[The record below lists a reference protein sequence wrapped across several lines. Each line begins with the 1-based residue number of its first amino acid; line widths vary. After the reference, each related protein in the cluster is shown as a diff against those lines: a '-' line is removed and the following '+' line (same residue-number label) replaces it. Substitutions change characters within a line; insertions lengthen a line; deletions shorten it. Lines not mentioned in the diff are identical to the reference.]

1 MEERILLVC
10 PDCKIF
16 CSDNASSTDYVC
28 PKCGKTMYEVP
39 IWYDMY
45 NDMDEKNKKEFREKY
60 IKKHFTTK
68 KKAIEPFEPM
78 PDSKMAKT
86 IGCMGGVMIALAFV
100 GGAVALI
107 TSGILAGIAMLLGG
121 LVSGGILYVLS
132 NVAEDVRHTRNQ
144 IDRLMH
150 ERKYK
155 R

>member
-1 MEERILLVC
+1 MSEKSLFVC
-10 PDCKIF
+10 LDCHGF
-16 CSDNASSTDYVC
+16 FSGNPAETDCRKC
-28 PKCGKTMYEVP
+28 PSCGGDTEYVP
-39 IWYDMY
+39 IDYEEYCKMGKE
-45 NDMDEKNKKEFREKY
+45 EKKRYCLDYAAKHCRKKP
-60 IKKHFTTK
+60 
-68 KKAIEPFEPM
+68 EPFEPM

-107 TSGILAGIAMLLGG
+107 TGGILAGISLLLGG